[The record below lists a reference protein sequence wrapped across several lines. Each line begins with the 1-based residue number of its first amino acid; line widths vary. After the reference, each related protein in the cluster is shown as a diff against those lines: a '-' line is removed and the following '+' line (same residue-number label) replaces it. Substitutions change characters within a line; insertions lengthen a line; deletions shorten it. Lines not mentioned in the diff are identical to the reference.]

1 MGSDPGCWAGP
12 SACVTATSQR
22 LMLAEDIAALRM
34 IPSFQEPPSLWS
46 YLSVAV
52 LGWNSNTTGNEK
64 AALKIAVS
72 G

>member
-1 MGSDPGCWAGP
+1 
-12 SACVTATSQR
+12 
-22 LMLAEDIAALRM
+22 MLAEDIAALRM
-34 IPSFQEPPSLWS
+34 IPSFQGPPSLWS
-46 YLSVAV
+46 YLSVVV